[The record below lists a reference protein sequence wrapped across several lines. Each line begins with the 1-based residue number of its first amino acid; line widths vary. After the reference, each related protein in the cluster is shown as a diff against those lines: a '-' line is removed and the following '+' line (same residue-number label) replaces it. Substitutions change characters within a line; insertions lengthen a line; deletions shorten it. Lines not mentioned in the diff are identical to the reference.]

1 MKVSTDAPL
10 AEITLRKYPRPT
22 DLSRRELVKR
32 LCLSMGLLQPADSRD
47 VIVDVFQVILDAEKP
62 ISSDQVQ
69 IRVIDSRK
77 KESLALIGIA
87 PSNIR
92 RQIKRLRDLFLV
104 EKVGSTYRLTEGESL
119 HEIFTEKIEKFYLQS
134 ITERVK
140 EYCKLLD
147 EKNS

>member
-10 AEITLRKYPRPT
+10 AEITLRKYPRPYE
-22 DLSRRELVKR
+22 LSRREVVKR

-47 VIVDVFQVILDAEKP
+47 VIVDVFQTFVDHKDHLTSEEIVKKVI
-62 ISSDQVQ
+62 IN
-69 IRVIDSRK
+69 RK
-77 KESLALIGIA
+77 KHKMPLTGIA

-104 EKVGSTYRLTEGESL
+104 EKKGSSYRLTEGDSL
-119 HEIFTEKIEKFYLQS
+119 HDIFVDKIEQFYLRT

-140 EYCKLLD
+140 EYCKEL
-147 EKNS
+147 EKQ